1 MRSAS
6 RQQTGRLN
14 AQPGPPA
21 RAISV
26 GTAPTIAI
34 PVAVFMRT
42 GAVIVGRTHQNRCND
57 LGHDPPMIAIRGP
70 DDCGSLQ
77 IGELRGVFGAAMQAL
92 GRKPM

>member
-34 PVAVFMRT
+34 LVAVFMRT

-70 DDCGSLQ
+70 DDCGSLHVRTSPMFA
-77 IGELRGVFGAAMQAL
+77 ESSPLAL
-92 GRKPM
+92 FR